1 MTMPVKLLIL
11 GLPGSGKSAI
21 ARHIEAY
28 IKSRSWI
35 ATRFNDYSILKAM
48 FAQDSEHKRFKP
60 AEAGGF
66 DVLDMKVFDEA
77 IKQLEQEVNEYVLSL
92 KSEGQELVLIEFSRN
107 NYKDAFDLFES
118 TFFKDTCFIY
128 LEARTKIRRQRI
140 DMRVAHPQFLEDDH
154 PVPEYVFGTYYIH
167 DDGQNIARILE
178 QYHQVDTQRILSFDN
193 NGSYEQACEHVQS
206 FIQTILQLLSVVN
219 K

>member
-1 MTMPVKLLIL
+1 MPVKLFIL

-48 FAQDSEHKRFKP
+48 FAQDGELKRFRP

-77 IKQLEQEVNEYVLSL
+77 IKQLEQGVNEYVLSL

-107 NYKDAFDLFES
+107 NYEDAFDLFERD
-118 TFFKDTCFIY
+118 FFKDASFIY
-128 LEARTKIRRQRI
+128 LEARSELRRQRI
-140 DMRVAHPQFLEDDH
+140 DKRVAHPQFLEDDH
-154 PVPEYVFGTYYIH
+154 PVPEYVFGTYYNH

-178 QYHQVDTQRILSFDN
+178 QYYQVDAQHVLSFDN
-193 NGSYEQACEHVQS
+193 NGSFELACRNVES
-206 FIQTILQLLSVVN
+206 FIRSIINSPSAVN